1 MRRVLPIALLL
12 LAVAVAEPAGSAVE
26 PTGFAF
32 GRLGGNIRPYR
43 VSIANSGVV
52 RTSGA
57 VTVRRMMLTAAQ
69 LVTLNRVA
77 VETEFEKMPTATNC
91 PRTLPDI
98 ASTYVRV
105 GPRTV
110 RVHGNCVP
118 GYARMWKALVAAV
131 RMNNY
136 Y

>member
-12 LAVAVAEPAGSAVE
+12 LAVAAAEPAGSAVE

-43 VSIANSGVV
+43 VTIANSGVV

-69 LVTLNRVA
+69 LVTLNSIA
-77 VETEFEKMPTATNC
+77 VETEFEKLPAATNC

-118 GYARMWKALVAAV
+118 RYARMWKALTAAV
-131 RMNNY
+131 RVTTY
-136 Y
+136 